1 MILCIIIKVKNGA
14 IKNEDTICF
23 IRNYRKLFEKNMNAF
38 NKLYGK
44 EKGKGK
50 EKDQDI
56 NKKEKLIEIL
66 NYAKKI
72 NRDLNNLSNSL
83 ENFEP
88 NIFEKSMNV
97 LKNEQKKELKK
108 LIPKNLNKYNEEKEK
123 YLKEF
128 KKRNI
133 EILTITKKY
142 LCLLIKLINYLVN
155 KLLLY

>member
-1 MILCIIIKVKNGA
+1 
-14 IKNEDTICF
+14 
-23 IRNYRKLFEKNMNAF
+23 MNAF

-72 NRDLNNLSNSL
+72 NKDLNNLSNIL

-88 NIFEKSMNV
+88 NVFQKSTNGLKKEHKIELKSEISEYKKKYIFERI
-97 LKNEQKKELKK
+97 QK
-108 LIPKNLNKYNEEKEK
+108 
-123 YLKEF
+123 
-128 KKRNI
+128 
-133 EILTITKKY
+133 KKY
-142 LCLLIKLINYLVN
+142 LDCHIW
-155 KLLLY
+155 LLLLKMII